1 MMKPGF
7 FVSAALAASILL
19 APLGTGVDGMAAHG
33 GEDYATL
40 EKLGAA
46 LFDDPSLSMNRTM
59 ACSTCHMQAAG
70 FSDARESDKVGRD
83 VSLGDDGISLGDR
96 NAPTAAYA
104 RFTPPFGRNA
114 AGEYVGGQFWDGR
127 ASLLEDQAGGP
138 PLNPLEMGM
147 PDKASVVKR
156 LRENPDYVAAFGT
169 QFGKDVFESD
179 DTAYASMTKALASF
193 ERSDEFSTF
202 DSKYDRFLRGE
213 EKLTDQ
219 EELGRVLISSTQ
231 FTNCNTCH
239 EIRGAKGLEDGL
251 FTNHKYFNIGVPA
264 NISVRAVNGSKPGAV
279 DLGLAQNPEVA
290 GDAAQRGKFKVPTL
304 RNVAVTGPY
313 MHNGVFKDLRT
324 VVLFY
329 VKYKSKKPSR
339 QINPETGKT
348 WDAPEVPENIA
359 MAELTSAPALDD
371 KRVDAIVA
379 FLKTLTDKR
388 YEHLLPKEDG
398 QAKVP
403 PAQPVSSSV
412 TPKAP

>member
-7 FVSAALAASILL
+7 FLSAALAAAILL
-19 APLGTGVDGMAAHG
+19 APLGTGLDGIPAHG

-40 EKLGAA
+40 EKLGAV
-46 LFDDPSLSMNRTM
+46 LFDDPNLSMNRTM

-70 FSDARESDKVGRD
+70 FSDARESEKVGRD
-83 VSLGDDGISLGDR
+83 VSLGDDGTSLGDR

-104 RFTPPFGRNA
+104 KFTPPFGKNA

-138 PLNPLEMGM
+138 PLNPVEMSM
-147 PDKASVVKR
+147 PDKAAVVKR

-169 QFGKDVFESD
+169 QFGNDVFESD
-179 DTAYASMTKALASF
+179 ETAYAAMTKALASF

-264 NISVRAVNGSKPGAV
+264 NTSVRAANGSKPDAV
-279 DLGLAQNPEVA
+279 DLGLAQNPAVA
-290 GDAAQRGKFKVPTL
+290 GDPAQRGKFTVPTL

-313 MHNGVFKDLRT
+313 MHNGVFRDLRT

-359 MAELTSAPALDD
+359 MTELTSAPALDD

-379 FLKTLTDKR
+379 FLKTLTDRR

-398 QAKVP
+398 QTAVP
-403 PAQPVSSSV
+403 PAQPVSSV

>member
-179 DTAYASMTKALASF
+179 DTAYAAMTKALASF

-264 NISVRAVNGSKPGAV
+264 NTSVRAVNGSKPGAV

>member
-1 MMKPGF
+1 MIRHLICVISACVF
-7 FVSAALAASILL
+7 AFVPAG
-19 APLGTGVDGMAAHG
+19 LGTGTLAHG

-46 LFDDPSLSMNRTM
+46 LFDDPNLSMNRTM
-59 ACSTCHMQAAG
+59 SCSTCHMPGAG
-70 FSDARESDKVGRD
+70 FTDGRDTGGPIGHD
-83 VSLGDDGISLGDR
+83 VSLGDDGTSLGDR
-96 NAPTAAYA
+96 NTPSAAYA
-104 RFTPPFGRNA
+104 SFSPPFGKNA
-114 AGEYVGGQFWDGR
+114 LGEYVGGQFWDGR
-127 ASLLEDQAGGP
+127 ASSLEDQAAGP
-138 PLNPLEMGM
+138 PLNPIEMGM
-147 PDKASVVKR
+147 PDKTTIAKR
-156 LRENPDYVAAFGT
+156 LQENPDYAAAFGT
-169 QFGKDVFESD
+169 QFGGDVFKTD
-179 DTAYASMTKALASF
+179 DAAFAAMTKALAAF
-193 ERSDEFSTF
+193 ERTDTFSTF

-219 EELGRVLISSTQ
+219 EELGRVLMSSTQ

-239 EIRGAKGLEDGL
+239 ELKGPNGLSNGL

-264 NISVRAVNGSKPGAV
+264 NKAARAANGSKPDAV
-279 DLGLAQNPEVA
+279 DLGLAQNPAVA
-290 GDAAQRGKFKVPTL
+290 GDPAQRGKFKVPTL

-339 QINPETGKT
+339 QINPETGQA

-359 MAELTSAPALDD
+359 MTELTAAPALDD

-388 YEHLLPKEDG
+388 YEHLLPIGNAG
-398 QAKVP
+398 QDATP
-403 PAQPVSSSV
+403 PAQNVSIKP
-412 TPKAP
+412 TAP

>member
-1 MMKPGF
+1 MPRHF
-7 FVSAALAASILL
+7 LCVIAACALSFLPAGI
-19 APLGTGVDGMAAHG
+19 GTGKAAHG

-46 LFDDPSLSMNRTM
+46 LFVDPNLSMNRTM
-59 ACSTCHMQAAG
+59 SCSTCHMQGAG
-70 FSDARESDKVGRD
+70 FTDARDSGAVGHD
-83 VSLGDDGISLGDR
+83 VSLGDDGTSLGDR
-96 NAPTAAYA
+96 NAPSAAYA
-104 RFTPPFGRNA
+104 SFSPPFGKNA
-114 AGEYVGGQFWDGR
+114 GGEYVGGQFWDGR
-127 ASLLEDQAGGP
+127 ASLLEDQAAGP
-138 PLNPLEMGM
+138 PLSPIEMGM
-147 PDKASVVKR
+147 PDKATVVKR
-156 LRENPDYVAAFGT
+156 LKENPDYAAAFGT
-169 QFGKDVFESD
+169 QFGGDVFKSD
-179 DTAYASMTKALASF
+179 DAAFAAMTKALAAF
-193 ERSDEFSTF
+193 ERSDEFSSF

-219 EELGRVLISSTQ
+219 EELGRVLMSSTQ

-239 EIRGAKGLEDGL
+239 ELKGPNGLSNGL

-264 NISVRAVNGSKPGAV
+264 NKTVRAANGSKADAV
-279 DLGLAQNPEVA
+279 DLGLAQNPAVA
-290 GDAAQRGKFKVPTL
+290 GDPAQRGKFKVPTL

-339 QINPETGKT
+339 QINPETGQA
-348 WDAPEVPENIA
+348 WDAPEVPDNIA
-359 MAELTSAPALDD
+359 MTELTSAPALDD

-388 YEHLLPKEDG
+388 YEHLLTKDG
-398 QAKVP
+398 AGQEAVP
-403 PAQPVSSSV
+403 PAQSVSL